1 MKIISLLSILL
12 MAASPAWPADEMRPA
27 NFEHEDEKRRL
38 HKRIV
43 FPKMTRD
50 ATVMLQCVSQIAT
63 NGRMKE
69 TGCYTKDQFDSDF
82 ASAVTKGAKKAY
94 MNPAIING
102 KSQKVYLQFRVEFI
116 AEGDNR
122 FIYLYLNPGYA
133 ENVEAYGYKY
143 IAAQR
148 VIGKEPWQDVCPQ
161 RARYLLT
168 LKTFVGEDG
177 QSGNPN
183 LEKVSGIMPT
193 VDCQNSIK
201 NTILTSA
208 FTPGMADGYPVP
220 SAYVELFGN

>member
-1 MKIISLLSILL
+1 MIIAFLLGILL
-12 MAASPAWPADEMRPA
+12 LLTSAALPADEMRPA

-50 ATVMLQCVSQIAT
+50 ATVMLQCVSQVAK

-69 TGCYTKDQFDSDF
+69 TGCYTKDQFESDF
-82 ASAVTKGAKKAY
+82 ASAVIKGAKKAY
-94 MNPAIING
+94 MNPAVVNG
-102 KSQKVYLQFRVEFI
+102 KSRKVYLQFRAEFI

-122 FIYLYLNPGYA
+122 SIWLHLNPGHA
-133 ENVEAYGYKY
+133 ENVEAYGYQY

-148 VIGKEPWQDVCPQ
+148 VIGKEPWQNVCPQ

-168 LKTFVGEDG
+168 LRAFVGEDG
-177 QSGNPN
+177 QPGSAS

-193 VDCQNSIK
+193 TDCQNAIK
-201 NTILTSA
+201 DTILSSA
-208 FTPGMADGYPVP
+208 FTAAIADGYAVP
-220 SAYVELFGN
+220 SAYVELFSN

>member
-1 MKIISLLSILL
+1 MKITFWPGILL
-12 MAASPAWPADEMRPA
+12 LLTSAALLADEMRPA

-69 TGCYTKDQFDSDF
+69 TGCYTKDQFESDF
-82 ASAVTKGAKKAY
+82 ASAVIKGAKKAY

-102 KSQKVYLQFRVEFI
+102 KSRKIYLQFRVEFI

-122 FIYLYLNPGYA
+122 SIWLHLNPGHA
-133 ENVEAYGYKY
+133 ENVEAYGYQY

-193 VDCQNSIK
+193 VDCQKAIK
-201 NTILTSA
+201 DTILSSA
-208 FTPGMADGYPVP
+208 FTPAIADGYPVP